1 MGRNETQFRGRE
13 LTTGI
18 EGLTATRRP
27 SILAPMLNPQLLGG
41 GGLAE
46 LFLIMLVALLADMA
60 LGDPQWLYRA
70 LPHPVAAFG
79 SLVGAAERRLNRAAR
94 GPKALFWRG
103 LVATLT
109 LTLLAAGIGWLLARL
124 CQALPLGWLLE
135 ALIAS
140 SLIAFRGLQAGV
152 GAVAR
157 GLTESLAAGRAAVR
171 HIVGRDP
178 DSLDGPGVARAA
190 VESLAENFSDGVVAP
205 LFWFALLGLPGLA
218 AYKAINTLD
227 SMIGYK
233 TPHYAA
239 FGKAAARL
247 DDAVNWPAARLA
259 GGLLVAAAA
268 LCPGADA
275 ARAWRV
281 MRRDAP
287 KHRSPN
293 AGWQEAAVAGALNF
307 ALAGPRRYGNE
318 VVEDAWMG
326 DGQRSLGAKDLRR
339 ALLLYQLA
347 GVILVCLLA
356 AGWLI
361 LR

>member
-1 MGRNETQFRGRE
+1 M
-13 LTTGI
+13 LMPH
-18 EGLTATRRP
+18 LTAP
-27 SILAPMLNPQLLGG
+27 DGPA
-41 GGLAE
+41 A

-79 SLVGAAERRLNRAAR
+79 SLIAAAETRLNRPAR
-94 GPKALFWRG
+94 GTRDLYWRG
-103 LVATLT
+103 LTVTAA
-109 LTLLAAGIGWLLARL
+109 LTLLAAAVGLLLQEVCR
-124 CQALPLGWLLE
+124 ALPLGWLLE
-135 ALIAS
+135 GLAAS
-140 SLIAFRGLQAGV
+140 SLIAFRGLQQGV

-157 GLTESLAAGRAAVR
+157 GLTDSLAAGRAAIG

-178 DSLDGPGVARAA
+178 ESLNEAGVARAA

-205 LFWFALLGLPGLA
+205 LFWFALLGVPGLA

-227 SMIGYK
+227 SMIGYRNRRF
-233 TPHYAA
+233 AA

-247 DDAVNWPAARLA
+247 DDAVNWLPARLA
-259 GGLLVAAAA
+259 GLVLVAAAA

-275 ARAWRV
+275 KRALRV
-281 MRRDAP
+281 MCRDAP

-307 ALAGPRRYGNE
+307 ALAGPRRYGMT
-318 VVEDAWMG
+318 VVDDAWMG
-326 DGQRSLGAKDLRR
+326 NGRRSLGPQDLHR
-339 ALLLYQLA
+339 ALLLYRLA
-347 GVILVCLLA
+347 GAILVVILA
-356 AGWLI
+356 AGWLS

>member
-1 MGRNETQFRGRE
+1 MGRPT
-13 LTTGI
+13 
-18 EGLTATRRP
+18 
-27 SILAPMLNPQLLGG
+27 ILLPMLLPQLLGP

-79 SLVGAAERRLNRAAR
+79 SLVGAAERRLNRPAR

-103 LVATLT
+103 LLITLT
-109 LTLLAAGIGWLLARL
+109 LALLAAAVGWLLARI

-135 ALIAS
+135 GLLASAL
-140 SLIAFRGLQAGV
+140 LAFHGLQAAV

-157 GLTESLAAGRAAVR
+157 GLADSLAAARAAVR

-178 DSLDGPGVARAA
+178 ESLDGPAVARAA
-190 VESLAENFSDGVVAP
+190 VESLAENFSDGVAAP

-233 TPHYAA
+233 TSRYAA
-239 FGKAAARL
+239 FGQAAARL

-259 GGLLVAAAA
+259 GVILVAAAV

-281 MRRDAP
+281 MRRDAR

-293 AGWQEAAVAGALNF
+293 AGWQEAAVAGALDF
-307 ALAGPRRYGNE
+307 ALAGPRRYGHE
-318 VVEDAWMG
+318 AVEDAWMG
-326 DGQRSLGAKDLRR
+326 DGRRSLGPKDLRR
-339 ALLLYQLA
+339 ALLLYRLA
-347 GVILVCLLA
+347 GVILVGLLA
-356 AGWLI
+356 GGWLI